1 MTSAPRIVAHRQ
13 LATCTRN
20 FRCAAPPCNR
30 STFERLSV
38 LTRYHR
44 NEVLH
49 RSLPVSE
56 RAFGARASGVPRVL
70 LYQPP
75 QNLALAKFGHVREL
89 NQTHVTLSFQLTEL
103 VQHVRHSAA
112 HSGTKVTTGAPKHD
126 DCTSGHVLAAV
137 IANA

>member
-1 MTSAPRIVAHRQ
+1 M
-13 LATCTRN
+13 
-20 FRCAAPPCNR
+20 
-30 STFERLSV
+30 
-38 LTRYHR
+38 
-44 NEVLH
+44 LH

-137 IANA
+137 IANAFHYCDRSTVPHREPLAGDSSEIRFA